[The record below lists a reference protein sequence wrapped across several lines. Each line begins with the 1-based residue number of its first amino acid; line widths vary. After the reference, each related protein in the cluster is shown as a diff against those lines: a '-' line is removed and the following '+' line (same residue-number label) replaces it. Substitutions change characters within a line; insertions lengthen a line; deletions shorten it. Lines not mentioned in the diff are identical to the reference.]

1 MSHRDY
7 EEQPEAPD
15 LAEVV
20 QEDTADTLVGPPDSD
35 VLDAG
40 YVPPDRPYVQD
51 DEETLRREESL
62 DRKLDRERADVAPT
76 GPSDP
81 TGGPDR
87 EPDRAPRLRAAE
99 PTAAGGY
106 TDPVRAEGV
115 GVDGGAA
122 SAEEAAMHV
131 RDPESPADD
140 SDHERD
146 TDEA

>member
-1 MSHRDY
+1 VSHRDY

-20 QEDTADTLVGPPDSD
+20 QEDTAATLVGPPDSD

-62 DRKLDRERADVAPT
+62 DRKLRRERADVAPT
-76 GPSDP
+76 DPSDP
-81 TGGPDR
+81 VDDPDR
-87 EPDRAPRLRAAE
+87 APDRAPRLHAAE
-99 PTAAGGY
+99 PTPAGGY
-106 TDPVRAEGV
+106 TDSVHAEGV

-131 RDPESPADD
+131 RDPETLGDD

-146 TDEA
+146 IDEA